1 MTCLPCRIE
10 TEQLNRIGS
19 PDGHTHTMDKLVLD
33 DDTKALVLAVRDLL
47 KDLRARGLND
57 DQIDTLVK
65 RNGPGRISLE
75 RNGILSLPDY
85 GDVKI
90 YLNPVERTLYTL
102 LLRYV
107 DGIAAEDIWKYYDE
121 LCEIYRKQTVYD
133 DPDQIEAAVDALC
146 DDDRATLQTNVS
158 RIKRKLV
165 DKVGRLAADQYAI
178 VRGRDGVYRIAVSRD
193 LVTMLA

>member
-1 MTCLPCRIE
+1 M
-10 TEQLNRIGS
+10 
-19 PDGHTHTMDKLVLD
+19 
-33 DDTKALVLAVRDLL
+33 
-47 KDLRARGLND
+47 
-57 DQIDTLVK
+57 
-65 RNGPGRISLE
+65 
-75 RNGILSLPDY
+75 
-85 GDVKI
+85 KI

-165 DKVGRLAADQYAI
+165 DKIGRLAADQYAI
-178 VRGRDGVYRIAVSRD
+178 VRGKDGVYRIAVSRD

>member
-1 MTCLPCRIE
+1 
-10 TEQLNRIGS
+10 
-19 PDGHTHTMDKLVLD
+19 MDKLVLD

-65 RNGPGRISLE
+65 RDGPGRIFLD

-90 YLNPVERTLYTL
+90 YLNPMERTLYTL
-102 LLRYV
+102 LLRY
-107 DGIAAEDIWKYYDE
+107 DGGISAEDIWKYYDE
-121 LCEIYRKQTVYD
+121 LCAIYRKQTVFD

-165 DKVGRLAADQYAI
+165 DKVGKLAAEQYAI
-178 VRGRDGVYRIAVSRD
+178 VRGRDGVYRIAVPRN
-193 LVTMLA
+193 LVAMPA